1 MNILK
6 RPGAEVG
13 VEEERDG
20 LRALQAYLHEASIMI
35 WNNSITGMFLAREN
49 DQKYKPPSQPY
60 AHRPEDLHATC
71 RRDRTRQYRR
81 ERGRA
86 RDGGGN

>member
-13 VEEERDG
+13 MEEERDG

-49 DQKYKPPSQPY
+49 DQKYKPPSQPS
-60 AHRPEDLHATC
+60 AVC
-71 RRDRTRQYRR
+71 SQTRGPACNVSPRQD
-81 ERGRA
+81 EA
-86 RDGGGN
+86 V